1 MGFFDRLAG
10 KKPSNPTPK
19 PDAPAPA
26 PAPEPAGAPSGGL
39 VPQLAAARER
49 LDAKD
54 LPGALALYEQILVAA
69 GDRPDV
75 LVTISGDLG
84 TCGYIEPIIELIAP
98 RYDAER
104 HGPATGINLVQAYLA
119 TRNPNAAQH
128 LLDILFSLGRPELE
142 ERLWGFSN
150 AIAEQI
156 EAQRQ
161 GKIAAGGGGSAAP
174 VTVELVSI
182 SKPIWAYGVD
192 HLPGLL
198 PAKDGRVRR
207 LAFGQL
213 ATPGLA
219 DLEERMKR
227 PEDDLGRFVRG
238 FPLWLA
244 ETFVFSPLYAPI
256 AASGAVKQQN
266 YALFPTEWT
275 SDNIR
280 QLVETSS
287 GGIYYAFTGAVREI
301 SGDTELVLR
310 VWEIK
315 KFRERKT
322 FTVRWS
328 PATADRELAN
338 LHEQIRLFME
348 WSPLPRRRRA
358 ALHPRHPPHRVDPNP
373 RRLALPLP
381 RRQAGHPGRPHPPRR
396 HLAGPRGGER
406 RHHRVCLDR
415 LAHRR
420 GPRPPARPDRIGPR
434 RPAGRQSARRSH
446 AADPRLIPPDR
457 ARFRHSFHSPLRRTE
472 CEQ

>member
-213 ATPGLA
+213 ATTGLA

-256 AASGAVKQQN
+256 AAIGAVKQQN

-287 GGIYYAFTGAVREI
+287 GGIDYAFTCAVREI

-348 WSPLPRRRRA
+348 WSPYPAGA
-358 ALHPRHPPHRVDPNP
+358 ALHYTPATRPTEWIQTLGASLSLF
-373 RRLALPLP
+373 LADKQVIP
-381 RRQAGHPGRPHPPRR
+381 AGHIPP
-396 HLAGPRGGER
+396 AATW
-406 RHHRVCLDR
+406 LDR
-415 LAHRR
+415 VAEN
-420 GPRPPARPDRIGPR
+420 AVTTE
-434 RPAGRQSARRSH
+434 SASIAWLT
-446 AADPRLIPPDR
+446 AADR
-457 ARFRHSFHSPLRRTE
+457 ARRLGLIASAPAVQLAGSPLVEAT
-472 CEQ
+472 QQTLG

>member
-19 PDAPAPA
+19 PDAT
-26 PAPEPAGAPSGGL
+26 APEPAGTPSGGL

-54 LPGALALYEQILVAA
+54 LPGALALYEQILASA

-84 TCGYIEPIIELIAP
+84 TCGYVEPIIELIAP

-161 GKIAAGGGGSAAP
+161 GKLAASGAAGGAAAGP

-192 HLPGLL
+192 SLPGLL

-219 DLEERMKR
+219 DLEERMKK

-256 AASGAVKQQN
+256 AAIGAVKQQN

-275 SDNIR
+275 SENIR

-287 GGIYYAFTGAVREI
+287 GGIDYAFTGAVREV

-348 WSPLPRRRRA
+348 WTPYPAGA
-358 ALHPRHPPHRVDPNP
+358 ALPYTPSTRPTEWIHTLGASLSLF
-373 RRLALPLP
+373 LADKQVIP
-381 RRQAGHPGRPHPPRR
+381 AGHIPPT
-396 HLAGPRGGER
+396 ATW
-406 RHHRVCLDR
+406 LDR
-415 LAHRR
+415 VAEN
-420 GPRPPARPDRIGPR
+420 AVTTE
-434 RPAGRQSARRSH
+434 SASIAWLT
-446 AADPRLIPPDR
+446 AADR
-457 ARFRHSFHSPLRRTE
+457 ARRLGLIASAPAVQLAGGPLVDAA
-472 CEQ
+472 QQALG

>member
-10 KKPSNPTPK
+10 KKSSNPAPK
-19 PDAPAPA
+19 PAAPSPA
-26 PAPEPAGAPSGGL
+26 SEPAGAPSGGL
-39 VPQLAAARER
+39 VPQLTSARER
-49 LDAKD
+49 LEAKD
-54 LPGALALYEQILVAA
+54 LPGALAIYEQILAVA

-84 TCGYIEPIIELIAP
+84 TCGYVESIIELIAP

-156 EAQRQ
+156 EAQR
-161 GKIAAGGGGSAAP
+161 KIPGAGASTPGGAASAP
-174 VTVELVSI
+174 VTIELVSI
-182 SKPIWAYGVD
+182 SKPIWAYGVESM
-192 HLPGLL
+192 PGLV
-198 PAKDGRVRR
+198 PAKETRVRR
-207 LAFGQL
+207 VAFGQL
-213 ATPGLA
+213 ACPGVA
-219 DLEERMKR
+219 DFEERMKK

-244 ETFVFSPLYAPI
+244 ETFVYSPHYASI
-256 AASGAVKQQN
+256 AAIGAVKQQH
-266 YALFPTEWT
+266 YALFPTEWNNA
-275 SDNIR
+275 NIR
-280 QLVETSS
+280 QLVDTSS
-287 GGIYYAFTGAVREI
+287 DGVDYVFTGAMREV

-322 FTVRWS
+322 FTARWS

-348 WSPLPRRRRA
+348 WSPYPAGVALAYTPAPRPTEWIHTLGASLSLFLADKQVLPVD
-358 ALHPRHPPHRVDPNP
+358 HIPPTTSW
-373 RRLALPLP
+373 
-381 RRQAGHPGRPHPPRR
+381 
-396 HLAGPRGGER
+396 
-406 RHHRVCLDR
+406 LDR
-415 LAHRR
+415 IAEN
-420 GPRPPARPDRIGPR
+420 A
-434 RPAGRQSARRSH
+434 ATTESASIAWLT
-446 AADPRLIPPDR
+446 AADR
-457 ARFRHSFHSPLRRTE
+457 ARRLGLVASVPAVQLADGPIVTAA
-472 CEQ
+472 QQALG